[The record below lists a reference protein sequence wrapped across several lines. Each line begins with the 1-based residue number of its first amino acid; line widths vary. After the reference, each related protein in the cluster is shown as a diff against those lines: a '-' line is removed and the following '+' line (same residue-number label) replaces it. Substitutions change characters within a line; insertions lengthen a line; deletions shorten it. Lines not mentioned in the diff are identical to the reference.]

1 MIYNYSQWIKESEK
15 VEPTPEA
22 PMTAGEEADLT
33 PAQMEAPAEPMTT
46 EPEEPTDID
55 TTSEPVDI
63 SYLQQVDQ
71 TRRDAIQAFK
81 DKQKEFLDIPEE
93 TRKNPTSDEDKN
105 KIKTIKDEL
114 ISLNKAMNDAWT
126 EWSKINNQMLGAS
139 DDDSIEP

>member
-1 MIYNYSQWIKESEK
+1 
-15 VEPTPEA
+15 
-22 PMTAGEEADLT
+22 
-33 PAQMEAPAEPMTT
+33 MEAPAEPMTT

-63 SYLQQVDQ
+63 SNLQQVDQ